1 MRNLREKIIPWF
13 CLRRLVRMD
22 IKSKVINLKNTGMP
36 PPYISPMKRYKEVYV
51 EGTLNLEQLKVLVEY
66 FEEDL

>member
-1 MRNLREKIIPWF
+1 MN
-13 CLRRLVRMD
+13 
-22 IKSKVINLKNTGMP
+22 IKAKVMKLKNEDTSP

-66 FEEDL
+66 FESE